1 MNILI
6 VDDEDSVLDFLEE
19 VLEEEGY
26 KVFKAVNGQLAL
38 ELINKHQISVVL
50 MDIKMP
56 GLSGFDILK
65 KIQNENKNIN
75 VILMTAYSTTELAI
89 QAMKLGAFDYIV
101 KPFNIEELLLIIKKA
116 LEMQQLASEIKE
128 LRLQLEQVYQPE
140 TIIGNSSAMQEVY
153 KIIGKVANTNATV
166 LITGESGTG
175 KELVAKAIH
184 FNSNRHNGP
193 FIKVNCA
200 ALPENLLES
209 ELFGHERGAF
219 TGAVSKK
226 YGLFELAN
234 NGSIFLDEIGEISL
248 PIQAKLLRV
257 LQEKEIQRVGG
268 TESIKIDVRIIA
280 ATNKNLERMIKEGSF
295 REDLYF
301 RLNVIPIFLPPLRER
316 KEDIPQLVQYFLN
329 KYSIEFNKKI
339 KGISNDA
346 LRILQNYDWPGN
358 IRELENVCERAVI
371 MTQSNIILPEHL
383 PINLTDFEIENDFKH
398 LPLKEI
404 IADIEKKIIL
414 KVLEETN
421 WNRTLAAKKLGLNRR
436 SLYAKMKEHKLQD

>member
-140 TIIGNSSAMQEVY
+140 TIIGNSSSMQEVY

-358 IRELENVCERAVI
+358 IRELENICERAVI